1 MFIWAIIIHSFNKLF
16 CFSYIFL
23 RWDCGVHVIKHMQT
37 FKNGDS
43 MKASN
48 LCNSVKIRQEIAC
61 DLILHEGNREKQ
73 TMLTT
78 VCTKTSTQAMK
89 KIIIMIFVV
98 FLIFII
104 SISTYGH
111 VDWERILTFFVPSN
125 FSTSLNFLKILG
137 TSYVCYIV

>member
-1 MFIWAIIIHSFNKLF
+1 MTIALVIVVCFQLFVEFCQTFFKLYDIEKDVFQFSINWAPSILTQDN
-16 CFSYIFL
+16 

-48 LCNSVKIRQEIAC
+48 LCNYVKIRQEIAC

-111 VDWERILTFFVPSN
+111 ID
-125 FSTSLNFLKILG
+125 
-137 TSYVCYIV
+137 